1 MKQSS
6 SGRIDIAC
14 WILEA
19 PVAVPDGSIIHN
31 VYNTASSLQ
40 LQRNSCRRQNSEAT
54 LFCRYFSLYT
64 KSMVMLCFSLNI
76 QHFFYKFISLFMKMS
91 YVFTLRLCLFMIFHG
106 DFLVLY
112 TSQLNW
118 IMFWSAFSVS
128 FLGLFQVGPFSANM
142 WRRVWISWAQGPN
155 NNCVL
160 FDVLHIKKK
169 IYWKRH
175 LEILIEPLDSF
186 CLPLFSFCMHTLLR
200 TKSLYLSD

>member
-1 MKQSS
+1 M
-6 SGRIDIAC
+6 
-14 WILEA
+14 
-19 PVAVPDGSIIHN
+19 
-31 VYNTASSLQ
+31 YTTQ

-155 NNCVL
+155 NNCIL

-169 IYWKRH
+169 NLLKKTFRNSDWTFGFILSPTLLILYAH
-175 LEILIEPLDSF
+175 TSTHQILIFIRLD
-186 CLPLFSFCMHTLLR
+186 
-200 TKSLYLSD
+200 